1 MSPSRTGVN
10 DEGNP
15 NHELQGDAK
24 WRSWNERPAIKPVL
38 LVSYFVIRAP
48 SFSLKLR
55 FLDLIPAHLSLGA
68 AGKLAGEN
76 RRRVGR
82 NDLVAFE
89 DEFWVNGVAGGLV
102 DLVAAEVTV
111 ELVFVIIVAPELEA
125 LAIGGQ
131 LLLLVQ
137 HYELRFAPR
146 LPGTADVAPEFEV
159 GFIISTANKIIAWGF
174 GGIFLRHRHFC
185 GLNAGRG
192 RFASSQKEQG

>member
-1 MSPSRTGVN
+1 MTKEIRITN
-10 DEGNP
+10 CK
-15 NHELQGDAK
+15 GDAK

-82 NDLVAFE
+82 NDLVAFQ
-89 DEFWVNGVAGGLV
+89 DKLRVDGVAGGFV

-131 LLLLVQ
+131 LLL
-137 HYELRFAPR
+137 
-146 LPGTADVAPEFEV
+146 
-159 GFIISTANKIIAWGF
+159 
-174 GGIFLRHRHFC
+174 
-185 GLNAGRG
+185 
-192 RFASSQKEQG
+192 